1 MPRATLVTV
10 IGALAAIAACGDDDD
25 APPVA
30 DAGVDAAAEIA
41 APAPPSFGTCAAGW
55 RESTGEVVHC
65 EPWPESG
72 AADCGDGA
80 LHLPGTPG
88 CAPLGEAC
96 PREGAWP
103 AGLPTDVPVVFVRA
117 TAASGGDGSMS
128 APFDSIVTALGA
140 AVAGSVVIVDGRFD
154 ATPVVMRSVELRGVC
169 PARALIAPSVA
180 GSSPT
185 EAALTVRAAGVTV
198 RGLSIGG
205 ARGGVRV
212 ESGGDAALHDVAIE
226 RATGIG
232 LSIADGGTMRTDR
245 VLVRAMRPN
254 ASGRYGVGAL
264 VEERGQ
270 LRLVRAA
277 FESNVSAGVLTLG
290 GALSLSEVVIRDTLF
305 EPTRRDV
312 GNGLAVLGGVAVDAE
327 YVVLE
332 RNCDASV
339 MVVEASSLVLR
350 DSVIRDTRPR
360 GVDDSAGRGL
370 FVIEGSSAVLERVFM
385 SGHRETGVLASGS
398 GSRVTLRD
406 VVITDTEGRVS
417 DGGGGSGIALQM
429 NAEATLERVLLRR
442 NRGTGLIVG
451 SASTMTLSDLVVR
464 ETRGFAHDGLKGT
477 GLHVQLGGLITGARV
492 AVLANREVGILAI
505 ERDSRVMLSDVRV
518 EGTLER
524 ECVTTTCPDV
534 AFGDGLVAAI
544 DAQITLERFV
554 IADCARGGVVVGGAS
569 VDLHGG
575 RGSGNPIGANVQTP
589 EFDFMRLADGVVF
602 SDNGR
607 NLDTMSLPVPSSRF

>member
-1 MPRATLVTV
+1 MPRATLVTM
-10 IGALAAIAACGDDDD
+10 IGAVALIAACGAEA
-25 APPVA
+25 APPIA

-41 APAPPSFGTCAAGW
+41 APAPPSFGACPAGW
-55 RESTGEVVHC
+55 RETTDDVAHC
-65 EPWPESG
+65 EPWPASG
-72 AADCGDGA
+72 AADCPDGA
-80 LHLPGTPG
+80 LHLPGAPG

-96 PREGAWP
+96 PLEGAWP
-103 AGLPTDVPVVFVRA
+103 TGLPTDIPLVFVRA
-117 TAASGGDGSMS
+117 LGASGGDGSMS
-128 APFDSIVTALGA
+128 TPFDSIVTALGA
-140 AVAGSVVIVDGRFD
+140 AVAGSVLIVDGRFD
-154 ATPVVMRSVELRGVC
+154 ETPVISRSVELRGVC

-180 GSSPT
+180 GGSPT
-185 EAALTVRAAGVTV
+185 QAALTVRAAGVTV

-212 ESGGDAALHDVAIE
+212 ESGGDAALRDVAIE

-232 LSIADGGTMRTDR
+232 LSIASGGTMRTDH

-254 ASGRYGVGAL
+254 ASGRFGVGVL
-264 VEERGQ
+264 VEDGGQ
-270 LRLVRAA
+270 LTLVRAA
-277 FESNVSAGVLTLG
+277 IESNVSAGVLTLG
-290 GALSLSEVVIRDTLF
+290 GALSLSEVVIRDTQF
-305 EPTRRDV
+305 EPTMRDV
-312 GNGLAVLGGVAVDAE
+312 GNGLAVLGGVTVDAE

-339 MVVEASSLVLR
+339 MVVEASNLVLR

-370 FVIEGSSAVLERVFM
+370 YVIEGSSAVLERVFM
-385 SGHRETGVLASGS
+385 SGHRESGVLASGS

-406 VVITDTEGRVS
+406 VAITNTEGRVS
-417 DGGGGSGIALQM
+417 DGGGGSGIAVQM
-429 NAEATLERVLLRR
+429 SADATLERVVLQR

-451 SASTMTLSDLVVR
+451 SSSTMTLSDLVVR
-464 ETRGFAHDGLKGT
+464 DTRGFARDGLKGT

-492 AVLANREVGILAI
+492 AVIANHEVGILAI

-518 EGTLER
+518 EGTQQR

-544 DAQITLERFV
+544 EAQITLERFV
-554 IADCARGGVVVGGAS
+554 IADCARVGVLVGGGS
-569 VDLHGG
+569 VDLRAG
-575 RGSGNPIGANVQTP
+575 RVSGNPIGANVQTP
-589 EFDFMRLADGVVF
+589 EFDFMRLTDGVVF

-607 NLDTMSLPVPSSRF
+607 NLDTMLLPVPSSSF